1 MYLRERNE
9 MEKSNLNIFGSGSS
23 GGGEFHKV
31 KINGEGTITDNIEC
45 TEFKINGEGT
55 VLGNFKGDLLSVHG
69 NAEVKDRIESKEIRV
84 FGALAAKGDVASE
97 STKIRGSLD
106 IEGSTKMGLSD
117 IKGTLSV
124 KNDCE
129 SERFYFDGSFRVG
142 GLLSADDMKLE
153 MRNGESRAA
162 DIGGEHI
169 VIKRKST
176 ILGLYKSPGMLIVES
191 IEGDRIYVEYTK
203 VKIVRGKS
211 IEVGP
216 GCEIEILE
224 YQNDFK
230 LSSQSNIREK
240 RKI

>member
-1 MYLRERNE
+1 
-9 MEKSNLNIFGSGSS
+9 MEKNNLNIFGSGSS

-45 TEFKINGEGT
+45 TEFKIHGEGT

-69 NAEVKDRIESKEIRV
+69 NAEIKERIESKEIRV
-84 FGALAAKGDVASE
+84 YGALAAKGDVASE

-153 MRNGESRAA
+153 MRNGESRA
-162 DIGGEHI
+162 DEIGGEHI

-176 ILGLYKSPGMLIVES
+176 FLGLYKSPGMLLVES
-191 IEGDRIYVEYTK
+191 IEGDRIYAEYTK
-203 VKIVRGKS
+203 AKIVRGKN
-211 IEVGP
+211 IEIGP

-224 YQNDFK
+224 YQDDLK